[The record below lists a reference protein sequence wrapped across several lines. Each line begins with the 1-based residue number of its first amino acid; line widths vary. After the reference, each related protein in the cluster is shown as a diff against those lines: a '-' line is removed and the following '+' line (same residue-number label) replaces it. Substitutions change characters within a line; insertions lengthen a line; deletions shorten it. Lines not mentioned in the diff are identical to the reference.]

1 MDNDNLLNDD
11 LLKHMRF
18 FKDDR
23 ERIKA
28 MPQLP
33 PEALVYIQHLE
44 EAARRGAKLHW
55 HIING
60 NEQDI
65 RVADHRLA
73 DELEFLDFLTPEEAG
88 E

>member
-28 MPQLP
+28 MPELP
-33 PEALVYIQHLE
+33 PEALTYIKHLE
-44 EAARRGAKLHW
+44 EAARRGAALHW
-55 HIING
+55 AMIKG
-60 NEQDI
+60 NQNTI
-65 RVADHRLA
+65 RAAEHRLA
-73 DELEFLDFLTPEEAG
+73 DELEFLDFLTPEEQS
-88 E
+88 